1 MRYIAT
7 SNLSGSIEIFLPY
20 LQEAEAYYRYEMLQL
35 ESFLVLLSFK
45 NLTKFENSVREYE
58 IEIERDKEKRKRKRK
73 EKREREKRKEKEK
86 REKDTTFR
94 FRESDGSNFFQKT
107 CLQKELCT
115 ERVCPSQPYWTF
127 EMAPKFALD
136 VPYNKSESN
145 VNSREDS
152 PASSCSYKTT
162 DNVGVT
168 SVDKLDETDSI
179 EQCQQKCD
187 MNREFVCRSLEFQK
201 SGQFRNKCF
210 LSGDNT
216 ETLGGFRTQKLN
228 VVYKERECVTE
239 SCVNG
244 IYTFEKMTGVVLR
257 LASVQRELQV
267 SDDRAAKSGY
277 CLQQCR
283 LDGVKC
289 PAVHFSYR
297 DRTCAI
303 LDQNSQGRDENL
315 LNNNQAVSFFEKI
328 CLRGTSAQQN
338 CRNKDWAFE
347 RIIGYQLS
355 SDSYFTSRNSIQ
367 NRRDCEEICLS
378 SPTCKSAL
386 YESDT
391 LVCKLSEYTR
401 RTRSNKFD
409 LVPDPRR
416 AKINYLEN
424 ACVPQS
430 TRCSYTNFR
439 DSTAVFADF
448 EANNYRN
455 EDECKNLC
463 DSSASFVC
471 RAYAYSSFLSRCTLS
486 GDDDISA
493 RQQDRADKAGT
504 VYMRKACTDS
514 GTRTSTA
521 PPSEDCMNGLSIYEK
536 MTATILNTAT
546 TISQSRIPENEDSK
560 TEYCLRQCTESGKS
574 CPAVHYSYADL
585 SCRILDQNSEGRGLR
600 LIRANEV
607 NYFEKVCL
615 QGLTARSLC
624 QGRTWAFQRVVGY
637 QLRSNLYYKT
647 ETRVQTR
654 QDCEVKCLES
664 SSCKSALYE
673 SDTKDCK
680 LSAYTRRSN
689 PSDYNPT
696 SNVRTS
702 YISYLE
708 NGCVSAPPT
717 CSYNKL
723 IDSQTSY
730 QDKIS
735 QNVFSEDEC
744 KRNCEASRSFFCRS
758 YSYQVSQ
765 KICMLSSD
773 DAITTGNSA
782 NKPQFGVIY
791 VERTCTRPVT
801 STTSSPT
808 GSKCESGQLSL
819 IEKTMGY
826 TVDTRFENDLYVG
839 NPGSP
844 GITAVCKIRCGDTDG
859 CDAFIVY
866 YEDRPRCSYVTR
878 SGADSSILVQRRRT
892 SFFANI
898 CVPAADISSNCDSRL
913 WAFQRFP
920 SSRLFNFQIKGTY
933 ADLTRAECEAKC
945 LTAESFICRSM
956 LYNRLDKSCQLSDE
970 NRRTLRQFNLLP
982 DQSVE
987 YIENNC
993 HRDRFN
999 CRYIPER
1006 RSTFMTYSTKSIQRI
1021 QYAQCLQECDKEPT
1035 FDCLS
1040 ISYVEDI
1047 FGQGNCILNSEDVQ
1061 TAGEFSLQL
1070 RAGSTYNGKICD
1082 SVIPVTTTARPIQCE
1097 PGQYSFEKL
1106 TGYDVSEAHQE
1117 MNAIIDVKD
1126 LTTSC
1131 AKECLRLESICDAF
1145 VIDYSRKM
1153 CFSIKTREQLFP
1165 NSNYF
1170 SQNLDISYFKK
1181 ICLPDNPCST
1191 KTWAFDRV
1199 LDFFLTDNVAKEL
1212 NNVGSRVECERAC
1225 QREIEFK
1232 CASANYFNNEKI
1244 CQLSAESRRTQPGSF
1259 SERRSVDYLDN
1270 HCAEDPPS
1278 CKYQSREEKFLPFTD
1293 KSLKGSSE
1301 EQCKLSCETEPEL
1314 PCRSYNWDKVRGE
1327 CYLSSDDTWSR
1338 PEGEQA
1344 LLSGFNYANY
1354 VYGEKGRCEQVRVA
1368 CDEEAMVISL
1378 SFSQTFNGVVY
1389 ARSKAKECS
1398 VPVNGESQTTLTLPL
1413 GIECGTIAESKV
1425 RYVNEVIVQKHP
1437 IIQTI
1442 NDKHIKVVCTFDKAE
1457 QVHKLWLLE
1466 VWVEKG
1472 IFKSRKYNLEF
1483 YIQFKNLD
1491 GDMMTLIDINGC
1503 PPEAS
1508 IFPALQYD
1516 PRDGKSQF
1524 ATFKAFRFRTSGYIT
1539 FKAQITFC
1547 QDSCKPVT
1555 CRDNME
1561 SVGRKRRDFPTELFV
1576 DDSESEFG
1584 SGDEDLP
1591 ETTDLVENAIGTTPE
1606 LIPTEEHELNYNT
1619 ETSTEWQNS
1628 EDDVEEAG
1636 YMVVPDATN
1645 DESDDSSGNDLSETS
1660 ITSET
1665 PNSSTTGGYEELDNE
1680 HTTQETVQPTTLFKS
1695 SKIPSTTRITTSF
1708 PTVRKT
1714 KPKTIPTI
1722 PTRTPTYSN
1731 HRNPYESGYQRDSKQ
1746 HIYNSPRQEYDY
1758 PSNKR
1763 RPVIMPSD
1771 TPLKYSLLVSPD
1783 KNDYLA
1789 EDRAEGAAHTGI
1801 SPKRDYSETFT
1812 LYENDKICSDR
1823 TTVIVSI
1830 TTVIILHLIIIVSGL
1845 IYYRYRKKRRNKNLD
1860 YEYTAGPPLP
1870 KRNNQSAGNSGI
1882 LARPNMT
1889 FRNIY
1894 GYTTAPTSST
1904 ASTSSAAAT

>member
-866 YEDRPRCSYVTR
+866 YEDRPRCSY
-878 SGADSSILVQRRRT
+878 
-892 SFFANI
+892 
-898 CVPAADISSNCDSRL
+898 
-913 WAFQRFP
+913 
-920 SSRLFNFQIKGTY
+920 
-933 ADLTRAECEAKC
+933 
-945 LTAESFICRSM
+945 
-956 LYNRLDKSCQLSDE
+956 
-970 NRRTLRQFNLLP
+970 
-982 DQSVE
+982 
-987 YIENNC
+987 
-993 HRDRFN
+993 
-999 CRYIPER
+999 
-1006 RSTFMTYSTKSIQRI
+1006 
-1021 QYAQCLQECDKEPT
+1021 
-1035 FDCLS
+1035 
-1040 ISYVEDI
+1040 I

>member
-145 VNSREDS
+145 VNSREDCMSLCLMAGIRNTNEPICRSATYSQNSRTCALSTETRFTRPKDFKSQPLAEYLENQCASRS

-615 QGLTARSLC
+615 Q
-624 QGRTWAFQRVVGY
+624 
-637 QLRSNLYYKT
+637 
-647 ETRVQTR
+647 
-654 QDCEVKCLES
+654 
-664 SSCKSALYE
+664 
-673 SDTKDCK
+673 
-680 LSAYTRRSN
+680 
-689 PSDYNPT
+689 
-696 SNVRTS
+696 
-702 YISYLE
+702 
-708 NGCVSAPPT
+708 APPT

-866 YEDRPRCSYVTR
+866 YEDRPRY
-878 SGADSSILVQRRRT
+878 
-892 SFFANI
+892 
-898 CVPAADISSNCDSRL
+898 
-913 WAFQRFP
+913 
-920 SSRLFNFQIKGTY
+920 
-933 ADLTRAECEAKC
+933 
-945 LTAESFICRSM
+945 
-956 LYNRLDKSCQLSDE
+956 
-970 NRRTLRQFNLLP
+970 
-982 DQSVE
+982 
-987 YIENNC
+987 
-993 HRDRFN
+993 RFN